1 MIFKNKFDKHQH
13 ASKAVAGS
21 IRLLSH
27 DTNYILYIS
36 QKLRVVHWGGSP
48 VGPFNEEKKSAET
61 SRCHFILNGRI
72 LNSEPFSLK
81 GTLTISFAFL
91 ITPSW

>member
-1 MIFKNKFDKHQH
+1 
-13 ASKAVAGS
+13 
-21 IRLLSH
+21 
-27 DTNYILYIS
+27 
-36 QKLRVVHWGGSP
+36 

-91 ITPSW
+91 ITPS